1 MFGMLAAAFFVGL
14 IVALPPGPVVIS
26 TGQRAIAGGFW
37 HAFSFNLG
45 TILADT
51 FYALLVYF
59 GLAALLAESDLFR
72 LGLWL
77 LGGAW
82 LCKMGLD
89 ALRTRLDAA
98 ALAGAPQPSAG
109 WRSFRA
115 GVLITLLNP
124 LTIVGWIA
132 LAGNFFTRWQA
143 NWPPLAAAGWL
154 AIAAM
159 LAGALSWVVLVG
171 LVFSRARQVISPRLL
186 AGLSIGSGLFLI
198 VYGLS
203 AWWSALDLLF

>member
-1 MFGMLAAAFFVGL
+1 MFGMLTAAFFVGL
-14 IVALPPGPVVIS
+14 IVALPPGPVVIA
-26 TGQRAIAGGFW
+26 TGQRAIAGGFRN
-37 HAFSFNLG
+37 AFTFNLG
-45 TILADT
+45 TILADA
-51 FYALLVYF
+51 FYALLVYA
-59 GLAALLAESDLFR
+59 GLAALLADSNLFR

-82 LCKMGLD
+82 LCKMGLE
-89 ALRTRLDAA
+89 AMRTRLDVA
-98 ALAGAPQPSAG
+98 ALDGTAQASTG

-132 LAGNFFTRWQA
+132 LAGNFFTRWQPG
-143 NWPPLAAAGWL
+143 WPTLEAAGWL
-154 AIAAM
+154 AIVAM

-186 AGLSIGSGLFLI
+186 AGLSIGSGLFLMF
-198 VYGLS
+198 YGLS